1 MQMRGAGAGRQCT
14 QKMRCM
20 DVTRDVSQPEMS
32 ALKLCKCE
40 KTKLMSVTPETH
52 QPAMAPY
59 FVVAAPTFE
68 SYSVA
73 AVFRSALLVNVEVQ
87 AGGEGEDGGGEGEA
101 GGGEGGIGG
110 SMKRGPQSVQSVPYA
125 QLLPVAPLPP
135 SWQ

>member
-1 MQMRGAGAGRQCT
+1 MQF
-14 QKMRCM
+14 M

-87 AGGEGEDGGGEGEA
+87 AGGEGEGGGGEGEGGVGD
-101 GGGEGGIGG
+101 GGGREGG

-125 QLLPVAPLPP
+125 QLLPVAPSPP
-135 SWQ
+135 SWQYSFLA